1 MIRQIPFLL
10 IYYLTKAFI
19 LSLFLIIFPN
29 IRMAN
34 KRLGQKKD
42 QKICI
47 IGAGFVGQ
55 ATGKGFLSK
64 GLDVTFLD
72 VDSSKVNK
80 LKEEDLDAYL
90 LEELSNG
97 KFSFDIS
104 FITVPTPTVQGKFNN
119 EYLKAA
125 SEYLGEKIKYLN
137 KYHLAVVKSTVL
149 PGTTENLVI
158 RTLEEVSGKKAGID
172 FGVCANPEYL
182 REQRAFDDF
191 VHAWLVVIG
200 ALDEKSAKILLDI
213 YRDFDCPKYVV
224 SIKEAEIQKYAHN
237 LFNAVKITFFN
248 EIRSAARKLGIETE
262 KVFRLVAE
270 SSEGMW
276 NTIYGTHDMGPFDG
290 NCLPKDT
297 QAFLTWLKEQGIDA
311 ELLQAAIEVNSKI
324 KKEYRETSQEIEEKK
339 EYGVRYS
346 S

>member
-1 MIRQIPFLL
+1 ML
-10 IYYLTKAFI
+10 
-19 LSLFLIIFPN
+19 
-29 IRMAN
+29 N
-34 KRLGQKKD
+34 KKKN

-72 VDSSKVNK
+72 VAPEKVNK

-90 LEELSNG
+90 LHEVSNG

-137 KYHLAVVKSTVL
+137 KYHLVVVKSTVL

-158 RTLEEVSGKKAGID
+158 RTLEEVSGKKAGED

-213 YRDFDCPKYVV
+213 YRDFDC
-224 SIKEAEIQKYAHN
+224 QKYAHN

-248 EIRSAARKLGIETE
+248 EIRSAAKKLGIETE

-276 NTIYGTHDMGPFDG
+276 NTTYGIRDMGPFDG
-290 NCLPKDT
+290 TCLPKDT

-311 ELLQAAIEVNSKI
+311 GLLKAAIEVNSKI
-324 KKEYRETSQEIEEKK
+324 KKEYRETSQKIEEKK
-339 EYGVRYS
+339 DYGVRYS